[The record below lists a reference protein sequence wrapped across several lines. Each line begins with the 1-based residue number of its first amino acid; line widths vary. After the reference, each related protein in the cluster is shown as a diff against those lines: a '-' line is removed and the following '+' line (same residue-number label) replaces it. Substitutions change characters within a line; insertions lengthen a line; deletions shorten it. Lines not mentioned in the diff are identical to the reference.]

1 MVILHQTLLLF
12 CFLFNAMSTEGA
24 GALNMSGQ
32 HSFSCNKK
40 AGKGKE
46 RSIYKAI
53 EDTVVEPFALSVG
66 ADR

>member
-1 MVILHQTLLLF
+1 MAILHQTLLLF
-12 CFLFNAMSTEGA
+12 CFLFNATSTEGA
-24 GALNMSGQ
+24 GALNTSGQ

-46 RSIYKAI
+46 QSIYKAI